1 MATGN
6 GRGSPLVRVEA
17 TAVVLHTHLPYF
29 YGVSLGDGDVG
40 RYISRTKLASPLPS
54 ASDHSANG
62 SLSPTP
68 GKPQWHPIMSDVAH
82 LSDEPISYLSDQYR
96 PNSPNYLHLI
106 PVCLELFTKH
116 IYPIMPLIHMPTL
129 RASINRPL
137 EMFEKN
143 LVYSLCALTS
153 THMSGKSIS
162 APGPPSWE
170 ATGRF
175 FLDECI
181 SVRQS
186 YDFVED
192 KTLGAVISSY
202 FLSTAS
208 FELNQSRKSWY
219 YLREALTMGQDL
231 GLHDEK
237 LYVGLPDAEALCR
250 RRTFWILYV
259 TERSFAILRHKPLTL
274 TKTPG
279 FPSTLHEYEAPEIH
293 SGFMHLVHS
302 YHLLDSSFVDSWNES
317 SDAPASTLTY
327 TALQQK
333 LNLPHPSDVS
343 LTDIQ
348 KADILVTQQWLR
360 LVVWQSSMR
369 QGLLS
374 WHAEHES
381 MTFCY
386 PLKIAYSLLSIISSL
401 PTTSIEVHGMGIF
414 EKIFEIGNTM
424 LDITQTC
431 GSTIPSG
438 SYGVV
443 QDPLE
448 MFVKTLSQTPNSQR
462 QYANILLAKAAEKP
476 QIQRFSQMSHP
487 VLTDQPMI
495 SITTPYAVNPQ
506 TELSRDGLLVPP
518 VSPRPWRGS
527 IVGEIG
533 DDGVYKAVET
543 VEDDGNQWGNF
554 VWVPDIL
561 IHEMHR
567 AVFVLYECVR
577 QQEYRK
583 ECKTLWGHDVYW
595 QAAAQAIEKSVVL
608 GWHPKLYRCASLVG
622 DLCSRGSNLPNVA
635 VLRSLDLDVAEIK
648 SEQTRV
654 RRTEAFERIEYQGTY
669 NIINPETYE
678 DIKKWFDFFNDVYFA
693 GLLTGLCRIAFVK
706 EKDEDT
712 KLPWFRRRV
721 GLCTHVYPREKW
733 DLEFRDQTPFCQID
747 LTICHTIHPLE
758 RIRLYLQTLL
768 HEMLHAMFRLYQCRC
783 DSGCKRNHEAQRALG
798 SRGHH
803 ESWHRAAMCIEKS
816 SYLVLGWRGM
826 DLNRHG
832 AMAAEIYNGRLF
844 PSDEVLSSLQLDK
857 TKVQRQY
864 EQQGKKAAQAS
875 SADKSDDKSVKW
887 LKSNRSILK
896 YGIK

>member
-1 MATGN
+1 MSPEPSKPSTGRRAVCDHCRRRRIRCD
-6 GRGSPLVRVEA
+6 GEYPCKQCQYVALSCKRDHIPKRRGPKRGSGRVINELR
-17 TAVVLHTHLPYF
+17 TQI
-29 YGVSLGDGDVG
+29 GDGNPQVQSTDAAPG
-40 RYISRTKLASPLPS
+40 SHSSTGPPFIEQWSPDS
-54 ASDHSANG
+54 ADG
-62 SLSPTP
+62 TPSPTT
-68 GKPQWHPIMSDVAH
+68 GKPQWHPIMSNVAH
-82 LSDEPISYLSDQYR
+82 LSDEPNSYFIGDQYR

-106 PVCLELFTKH
+106 PMCLDLFTEH

-129 RASINRPL
+129 RASIDRPL

-143 LVYSLCALTS
+143 LLYSLCALTS

-181 SVRQS
+181 LVRHS
-186 YDFVED
+186 YDFIED

-202 FLSTAS
+202 FISTAS

-237 LYVGLPDAEALCR
+237 SYVGLPDAEALCR

-274 TKTPG
+274 SKTPE

-302 YHLLDSSFVDSWNES
+302 YHLLDSSFVDSWNEA

-333 LNLPHPSDVS
+333 LNLPHPSHVS

-374 WHAEHES
+374 SHAEHES

-386 PLKIAYSLLSIISSL
+386 PLKIACSLLGVISSL

-424 LDITQTC
+424 LDVTQAC

-462 QYANILLAKAAEKP
+462 QYANLLLAKAAEKP
-476 QIQRFSQMSHP
+476 QIQRFSQTLHPMS
-487 VLTDQPMI
+487 TDHSMF
-495 SITTPYAVNPQ
+495 STPTQHAVIPQ
-506 TELSRDGLLVPP
+506 NVFNREGMLVPP
-518 VSPRPWRGS
+518 ISPRQWRGS

-543 VEDDGNQWGNF
+543 VQHDGNHLG
-554 VWVPDIL
+554 
-561 IHEMHR
+561 
-567 AVFVLYECVR
+567 EC
-577 QQEYRK
+577 
-583 ECKTLWGHDVYW
+583 C
-595 QAAAQAIEKSVVL
+595 
-608 GWHPKLYRCASLVG
+608 
-622 DLCSRGSNLPNVA
+622 
-635 VLRSLDLDVAEIK
+635 LD
-648 SEQTRV
+648 S
-654 RRTEAFERIEYQGTY
+654 
-669 NIINPETYE
+669 
-678 DIKKWFDFFNDVYFA
+678 
-693 GLLTGLCRIAFVK
+693 
-706 EKDEDT
+706 
-712 KLPWFRRRV
+712 
-721 GLCTHVYPREKW
+721 
-733 DLEFRDQTPFCQID
+733 
-747 LTICHTIHPLE
+747 
-758 RIRLYLQTLL
+758 
-768 HEMLHAMFRLYQCRC
+768 
-783 DSGCKRNHEAQRALG
+783 
-798 SRGHH
+798 
-803 ESWHRAAMCIEKS
+803 
-816 SYLVLGWRGM
+816 
-826 DLNRHG
+826 
-832 AMAAEIYNGRLF
+832 
-844 PSDEVLSSLQLDK
+844 
-857 TKVQRQY
+857 
-864 EQQGKKAAQAS
+864 
-875 SADKSDDKSVKW
+875 
-887 LKSNRSILK
+887 
-896 YGIK
+896 